1 MEAKFVSKEVIRE
14 HIKENGIAILPIGAC
29 EQHGYHLPLGTDSI
43 LAEFLSK
50 EISKKTGAVIFPT
63 IEFGYSW
70 VWKDLP
76 GTITY
81 SQQLFHDV
89 LMETVQ
95 SLIRMGYK
103 KILIVNGHDSNKM
116 AIKYAIRELSEKNS
130 AQILNIFYPGLM
142 EFYDDVFE
150 SKTWYGMFHADEFET
165 SLMLY
170 FNEQYV
176 DMGLAV
182 REYPDKPLLYGYD
195 ESSLSYISK
204 SGVYGDATVATK
216 EKGEKILK
224 YVLDRVLQIVG
235 NNE

>member
-1 MEAKFVSKEVIRE
+1 MEAKFVSKEVIRN
-14 HIKENGIAILPIGAC
+14 HIDTNGIAILPIGAC

-43 LAEFLSK
+43 LAENLSK
-50 EISKKTGAVIFPT
+50 EISKITGAAIFPT

-89 LMETVQ
+89 LIETVR

-116 AIKYAIRELSEKNS
+116 AIKYAIREISELNDAKV
-130 AQILNIFYPGLM
+130 LNIFYPGLM
-142 EFYDDVFE
+142 EFYTEVFE
-150 SKTWYGMFHADEFET
+150 SKTWFGMFHADEFET

-170 FNEQYV
+170 FNDKLV
-176 DMGLAV
+176 NMGLAKK
-182 REYPDKPLLYGYD
+182 EYPDRPTLYGYN

-216 EKGEKILK
+216 EKGKR
-224 YVLDRVLQIVG
+224 VLDLILTRIIDLIK
-235 NNE
+235 EK